1 MADEGIEHCGQGEL
15 ERCEVTH
22 TSSSSG
28 VSLIEVIS
36 SPSGKGN
43 SGVVGIACH
52 LLQHRFVEAYQTAQ
66 SFSMVRI
73 PSGKMLLS
81 WYTSIK

>member
-1 MADEGIEHCGQGEL
+1 MADEDIEHCGQGEL

-22 TSSSSG
+22 TSSSAG

-43 SGVVGIACH
+43 SGVVGIPCH
-52 LLQHRFVEAYQTAQ
+52 LLQHRFAEA
-66 SFSMVRI
+66 
-73 PSGKMLLS
+73 
-81 WYTSIK
+81 

>member
-1 MADEGIEHCGQGEL
+1 MADEGIAHCGQGEL
-15 ERCEVTH
+15 ERCEVTL

-43 SGVVGIACH
+43 SGVVGIPCH
-52 LLQHRFVEAYQTAQ
+52 LLQYLFAEA
-66 SFSMVRI
+66 
-73 PSGKMLLS
+73 
-81 WYTSIK
+81 